1 MDQSVRAPW
10 KNAPWTPLKVNEV
23 NKFFGGGGYNMWA
36 ILIFQKNGS
45 TLVYFGLGC
54 AVPNL
59 QTPIRG
65 HHHHPVLYLQ
75 IQVAE
80 KYSTAMCYITVT
92 KARFI
97 ELLRQLN
104 LNFQVNKRLSIAKMW
119 NVRNDLSCRC
129 GRVQMLQNIAGV
141 KNGISVTSAKSN
153 CQHFGRI
160 LWWCMWAW
168 ILHVWYFQANMRSV
182 SGSWTSTS
190 SLQATWP
197 SFSRSWNQA
206 AVAAVFPVSRA
217 TFTRT
222 PFSAKPWICWEEAG
236 RKTREEILEEHLC
249 STNQAWRAC
258 SSFSGD
264 TRWQSIIFNSNNINF
279 HLR

>member
-1 MDQSVRAPW
+1 MKQSVRARESGWKACFIWGSSEPQTEQRNLKWTKVSEPPW

-23 NKFFGGGGYNMWA
+23 NNFFGGGGYNMWA

-119 NVRNDLSCRC
+119 NVRTQKLSLCRC
-129 GRVQMLQNIAGV
+129 C
-141 KNGISVTSAKSN
+141 KTS
-153 CQHFGRI
+153 H
-160 LWWCMWAW
+160 
-168 ILHVWYFQANMRSV
+168 
-182 SGSWTSTS
+182 
-190 SLQATWP
+190 
-197 SFSRSWNQA
+197 
-206 AVAAVFPVSRA
+206 
-217 TFTRT
+217 
-222 PFSAKPWICWEEAG
+222 E
-236 RKTREEILEEHLC
+236 
-249 STNQAWRAC
+249 
-258 SSFSGD
+258 
-264 TRWQSIIFNSNNINF
+264 
-279 HLR
+279 